1 MPVIRIAP
9 AISGRIVRMSLP
21 PAPSLAK
28 PTHAHHASRLV
39 DPRHVGR
46 QSAPGSKRMAND
58 TTSPYATY
66 LSHLEKGEL
75 AYQFS
80 PAANRAVFFPRL
92 LCPYSGIDK
101 LEWRVSKGRGAVYA
115 TTVVHPAEGAPY
127 NVALVDCDEDFRLM
141 SRVEDVAPD
150 AVKIGMRV
158 KFRVHKPG
166 GENDPI
172 PVFTPEVA

>member
-1 MPVIRIAP
+1 MPNEA
-9 AISGRIVRMSLP
+9 
-21 PAPSLAK
+21 
-28 PTHAHHASRLV
+28 
-39 DPRHVGR
+39 
-46 QSAPGSKRMAND
+46 
-58 TTSPYATY
+58 TSPYATY
-66 LSHLEKGEL
+66 LSHLQKGEL

-92 LCPYSGIDK
+92 ICPYSGSDK
-101 LEWRVSKGRGAVYA
+101 LEWHVSKGRGTVYA
-115 TTVVHPAEGAPY
+115 TTIVHPAEGAPF
-127 NVALVDCDEDFRLM
+127 NVALIDVEEGFRLM

-172 PVFTPEVA
+172 PVFTPEAA

>member
-1 MPVIRIAP
+1 
-9 AISGRIVRMSLP
+9 
-21 PAPSLAK
+21 
-28 PTHAHHASRLV
+28 
-39 DPRHVGR
+39 
-46 QSAPGSKRMAND
+46 MAND

-92 LCPYSGIDK
+92 LCPYSGSDK

-127 NVALVDCDEDFRLM
+127 NVALIDCDEGFRLM

-172 PVFTPEVA
+172 PVFTPEAA